1 MKEMLNML
9 KDKEQPQRR
18 ADNQGETVIRSA
30 SNGERDLQ
38 VWRRKLDDLKSK
50 TVKKEEIKNGI
61 VEKLEALD

>member
-9 KDKEQPQRR
+9 KEKDQPARR
-18 ADNQGETVIRSA
+18 ADNQGEAIVRSA

-50 TVKKEEIKNGI
+50 SSKKDEIKKGI
-61 VEKLEALD
+61 EEKLLAL